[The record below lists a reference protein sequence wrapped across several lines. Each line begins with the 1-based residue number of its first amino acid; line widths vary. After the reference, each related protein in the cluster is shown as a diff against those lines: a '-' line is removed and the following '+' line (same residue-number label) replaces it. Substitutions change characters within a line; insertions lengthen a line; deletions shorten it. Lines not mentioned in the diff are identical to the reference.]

1 MSMSRR
7 EMLLG
12 SAALAGSALL
22 SSAAARAAGAEV
34 RRYPL
39 GIQFFTFNALATQG
53 WAKFS
58 EAMGI
63 ARTLGYEEIQF
74 AGLMGNSPDLV
85 RKRADE
91 LGLRLR
97 TLHIGNDQV
106 RAFRAPGGSIAEAQ
120 DAAYT
125 PTGIV
130 QIARVNVPIARDLGC
145 KWAVVAASGP
155 RNMQSLASVKQM
167 CEALNRAHEIA
178 AQAGIGLSY
187 HGHRPDFSVVEGENV
202 FDLML
207 RETNP
212 AIRFE
217 LDVAWVAA
225 AGADPVALIKQHA
238 SRIVSFHLKDWT
250 AQGKAA
256 TAGDGGL
263 DFKAIHR
270 AAAKI
275 DDPIFNVECEGGANV
290 DLTEQARRALAYL
303 RPLGWTMKV

>member
-1 MSMSRR
+1 MS
-7 EMLLG
+7 
-12 SAALAGSALL
+12 SAALAGAALVPGTGAL
-22 SSAAARAAGAEV
+22 AADEKT

-39 GIQFFTFNALATQG
+39 GIQFFTFNALAIQG
-53 WAKFS
+53 WTKFS

-63 ARTLGYEEIQF
+63 ARNLGYEEIQF
-74 AGLMGNSPDLV
+74 AGLMGNSPELV

-106 RAFRAPGGSIAEAQ
+106 RAFWAPGGSIVDAQ
-120 DAAYT
+120 DAVYT

-130 QIARVNVPIARDLGC
+130 QVARVNVPIARDLGC
-145 KWAVVAASGP
+145 KWAVVAGSGA
-155 RNMQSLASVKQM
+155 RNMQSLAAVKQM
-167 CEALNRAHEIA
+167 CAALNQAHEIA

-187 HGHRPDFSVVEGENV
+187 HGHRPEFSVLEGENV
-202 FDLML
+202 FDVML
-207 RETNP
+207 RETHP

-225 AGADPVALIKQHA
+225 AGADPVALIERHA
-238 SRIVSFHLKDWT
+238 ARIVSFHLKDWT

-256 TAGDGGL
+256 TAGDGSI

-275 DDPIFNVECEGGANV
+275 DDPIFNVECEGGQNV
-290 DLTEQARRALAYL
+290 DLTEQARRAIDYL